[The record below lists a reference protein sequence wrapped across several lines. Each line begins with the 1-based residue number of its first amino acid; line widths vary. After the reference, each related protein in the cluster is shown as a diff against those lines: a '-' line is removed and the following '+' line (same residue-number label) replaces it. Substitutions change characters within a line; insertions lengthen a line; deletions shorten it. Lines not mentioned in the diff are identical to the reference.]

1 MSGRIHRWMVGA
13 FLLGAMAFVSA
24 PGAQA
29 QYRQN
34 DDRNRRDS
42 RNNDDYRY
50 DRNRQRGNFRNFEQ
64 EIRFLEQRIQRGKD
78 QLRYESRRFGRNS
91 FQMRSL
97 RDQIKREERQLKELK
112 KEWKRAQKDRN
123 YRDNRDYRDNGNY
136 RY

>member
-1 MSGRIHRWMVGA
+1 MVGA
-13 FLLGAMAFVSA
+13 FLLGALAFVSA

-29 QYRQN
+29 QYQN
-34 DDRNRRDS
+34 YPQNRRDDDRNR

-50 DRNRQRGNFRNFEQ
+50 GQNGQRGNFRNFEQ

-91 FQMRSL
+91 YQMRSL
-97 RDQIKREERQLKELK
+97 RDQIKQDERQLKELK
-112 KEWKRAQKDRN
+112 KEWKRAQKDRRYYGN
-123 YRDNRDYRDNGNY
+123 NGNY